1 MFCKLENLVLLF
13 IALNT
18 YAFPLAEPN
27 EVTIKER
34 GAGLNSFLSILLS
47 HLPAIN
53 TSITDA
59 TQIITGFDNI
69 LGALT
74 GAQETYNELGGTCT
88 EWTVIFARGT
98 AEPGNV
104 GVLVGPP
111 LFEALDDKFGASAL
125 TIQGV
130 NDYSASVQGYL
141 AGGDS
146 NGSAEMAR
154 QIKSAKSQCP
164 HTKLI
169 ASGYSQGC
177 QIVHK
182 AIAQLDSS
190 TASWISS
197 VLLFGDP
204 LKGQA
209 LNGVSQSRVFTA
221 CHALDDICKNGILI
235 GPSHL
240 TYAVDV
246 VSAVNFAAS
255 R

>member
-1 MFCKLENLVLLF
+1 MFFKLKNLALIF
-13 IALNT
+13 IGLNAQ
-18 YAFPLAEPN
+18 AFPLPEQN
-27 EVTIKER
+27 DVHITER

-59 TQIITGFDNI
+59 TSLITGFDDI

-111 LFEALDDKFGASAL
+111 LFDALDDKFGSSAL

-141 AGGDS
+141 EGGDP
-146 NGSAEMAR
+146 NGIAEMAQ
-154 QIKSAKSQCP
+154 QIQAAKEQCP
-164 HTKLI
+164 STKLI

-177 QIVHK
+177 QIVHR
-182 AIAQLDSS
+182 AIAQLDAS

-204 LKGQA
+204 FNGQA
-209 LNGVSQSRVFTA
+209 LNSIPESRVFTA
-221 CHALDDICKNGILI
+221 CHALDDICKDGILI
-235 GPSHL
+235 GPAHL

-246 VSAVNFAAS
+246 VNAVNFAAAV
-255 R
+255 